1 MSESTRELMSRLD
14 RLEREN
20 RRIKRVGGSL
30 LAAIVLGGIVGFA
43 APKVC
48 NTVWAERFVLQDSR
62 GQSRMV
68 LNAYSTKTPAIT
80 FNDAA
85 GKGVAALQIE
95 KSGDMSLKIFKRAG
109 RPASSFSFTP
119 DNLEALNSSC
129 QSARVNAD
137 ADRSIN

>member
-1 MSESTRELMSRLD
+1 MTENTRELMTRLD

-30 LAAIVLGGIVGFA
+30 LAALGLAGIVGFA
-43 APKVC
+43 APKMC

-62 GQSRMV
+62 GQQRMV

-80 FNDAA
+80 FNDAK

-95 KSGDMSLKIFKRAG
+95 QSGDMSLKVFKQAG
-109 RPASSFSFTP
+109 QEAASFSFTP
-119 DNLEALNSSC
+119 ENLNALGSS
-129 QSARVNAD
+129 VHAD

>member
-1 MSESTRELMSRLD
+1 MSENTRELMSRLD

-30 LAAIVLGGIVGFA
+30 LAAIGLVGIVGFA

-48 NTVWAERFVLQDSR
+48 DTVWAERFVLKDSR
-62 GQSRMV
+62 GNQRMV

-80 FNDAA
+80 FNDAS

-95 KSGDMSLKIFKRAG
+95 QSGEMSLKVFKKAG
-109 RPASSFSFTP
+109 QSEASFSFTP
-119 DNLEALNSSC
+119 DNLNSIKAAS
-129 QSARVNAD
+129 NAD